1 MTGYVVPYHAH
12 NDFLELTVE
21 IGILGGLAYF
31 LFFIITFLYS
41 LKFYFKQKKIIFV
54 LIFSLCAVYFF
65 DAMLNFPLERAL
77 SQVNFILLVSFSFFY
92 FKLRDEKNI

>member
-31 LFFIITFLYS
+31 LLLEI
-41 LKFYFKQKKIIFV
+41 KFKAI
-54 LIFSLCAVYFF
+54 
-65 DAMLNFPLERAL
+65 
-77 SQVNFILLVSFSFFY
+77 
-92 FKLRDEKNI
+92 